1 MIHFSVS
8 TPSLFAVRKMA
19 SDPNGWAT
27 NPPTTVVKIQ
37 NTSRADRNGALG
49 VVLQYAADRQRYIV
63 HMAVS
68 QDQIALK
75 AENLVKATWMEQMA
89 GQYQLLRNDRN
100 VQRFVQ
106 NATLQI
112 QQRTGLPLHYVG
124 IAAALILLGV
134 IYVIGFTRVLMV
146 ISFVL
151 LLATIVAPDWGS
163 SRQTILRNFPQRCR
177 DRIREIPYV
186 GSHIA
191 DSSYMSWAFMALI
204 LVFFLRSILPTST
217 STSTLTSN
225 TSLPSTFHFSDND
238 GDGYSVRSASTTTAA
253 RALYEDA
260 LKERYYKLGYDDAK
274 ELKPFGVSLT
284 QAMSADEPP
293 SPLLSYD
300 SSPLLD
306 PSFGANSNNNYTNA
320 TTRKPTK
327 AWYEHLGMLMS
338 AAYVFRT
345 VSALGTDPSTGRFSV
360 QTARQN
366 VAAMEPMQ
374 MGLLGMAVYKIV
386 MAIL

>member
-1 MIHFSVS
+1 
-8 TPSLFAVRKMA
+8 MA
-19 SDPNGWAT
+19 SDPNGWVT

-75 AENLVKATWMEQMA
+75 GENLVKATWMEQVA

-106 NATLQI
+106 NVTLQI
-112 QQRTGLPLHYVG
+112 QQRTGLPLHYV
-124 IAAALILLGV
+124 AAAAGLILLVV
-134 IYVIGFTRVLMV
+134 IYLIGLTRVLMM
-146 ISFVL
+146 ISLAL

-163 SRQTILRNFPQRCR
+163 SRQTMIRNFPQRCR

-186 GSHIA
+186 GPQIA
-191 DSSYMSWAFMALI
+191 SNQYMSMAFMGLLLI
-204 LVFFLRSILPTST
+204 FFVRSIMPSSGNSLSSSALHLGDEYST
-217 STSTLTSN
+217 Q
-225 TSLPSTFHFSDND
+225 
-238 GDGYSVRSASTTTAA
+238 SASTSAV
-253 RALYEDA
+253 RDLYDDA

-274 ELKPFGVSLT
+274 ELKLFGDSLT
-284 QAMSADEPP
+284 EALAEDEPAP
-293 SPLLSYD
+293 
-300 SSPLLD
+300 
-306 PSFGANSNNNYTNA
+306 PSFSYQSPPLESSFVHAAS
-320 TTRKPTK
+320 RKPAK
-327 AWYEHLGMLMS
+327 AWYEYLGMVMS

-366 VAAMEPMQ
+366 VATMEPIQ
-374 MGLLGMAVYKIV
+374 MGLLGMAIYKIV
-386 MAIL
+386 MAITK